1 MSGILSLIGNIL
13 WIIFGGLWTAIEWLI
28 AGLFMCITIIGIPF
42 GIQSFKIA
50 GFALWPFGREIQRGV
65 TGVGKLLLN
74 LLWIILGGW
83 YIAAGHLIFA
93 LLLAITIVGI
103 PFAVQHLKLAGIAF
117 APFGAKIID
126 K

>member
-1 MSGILSLIGNIL
+1 LSGILSLIGNIL
-13 WIIFGGLWTAIEWLI
+13 WVIFGGFWTAIEWLF
-28 AGLFMCITIIGIPF
+28 AGIVMCITIIGIPF

-50 GFALWPFGREIQRGV
+50 GFAFWPFGREIQRGV
-65 TGVGKLLLN
+65 TGAGKLVLN
-74 LLWIILGGW
+74 IIWIFLGGW
-83 YIAAGHLIFA
+83 YIAAGHLVFA

-117 APFGAKIID
+117 APFGAEIII